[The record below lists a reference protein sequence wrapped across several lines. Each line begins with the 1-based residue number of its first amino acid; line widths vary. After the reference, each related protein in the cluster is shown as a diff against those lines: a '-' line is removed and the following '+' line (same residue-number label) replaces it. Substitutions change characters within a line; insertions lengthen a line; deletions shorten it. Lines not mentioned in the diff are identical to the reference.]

1 MNGATHSDAKVDHLL
16 EYLRQSRG
24 FDFTGY
30 KRPSLMRRIAKRMQ
44 LVSVA
49 NFSEYVD
56 YLEVH
61 PEEFS
66 LLFNTILINVTSF
79 FRDEAAWQCLGET
92 VLPRITA
99 ARSPDQTIRIW
110 SAGCASGEEAYT
122 IAMLI
127 AETLGKSEFRHRVKV
142 YATDV
147 DEAALTTARQ
157 GIYSTKELQAVPPA
171 LREKYF
177 DSVGERYV
185 FNAELRRSVI
195 FGRHDLVQDAPMSRL
210 DLLICRNTLMYFN
223 AETQSRILNRFSYAL
238 NPNGFLFL
246 GKAEMLLIH
255 SSLFSPVELKY
266 RIFSRLGQINLRDRL
281 SAFAP
286 NDGAAAN
293 GAVGRN
299 IRLQDAAFQADS
311 LPKIVIDAGGVLVLA
326 NQQSRELFGIEPRDI
341 GCLFHDL
348 ELSYRPVDLRSLIEQ
363 AYAERKTVSVNNVE
377 RRVKNAELI
386 YLDIHV
392 APLQEEAGNVIGICI
407 SFDDVTAVRKLES
420 DMLGARHEAE
430 TVNEELQAA
439 NEELQST
446 NEELETTNEEL
457 QSTNEELETTNEE
470 LQSTNEELETMN
482 EELQSANEELQ
493 TINEELRQRTD
504 ELNSSNGFLNSILS
518 SLRGA
523 VAVVDRNINVMIWN
537 RLAEDLWGL
546 RSEEVKGQSLL
557 NLDIG
562 LPVAKLGNALRAC
575 ISEANREPQELL
587 LKAVTRRGR
596 NITCRVTIN
605 PLLSPKGERQGAI
618 VIMEEMGM

>member
-1 MNGATHSDAKVDHLL
+1 
-16 EYLRQSRG
+16 
-24 FDFTGY
+24 
-30 KRPSLMRRIAKRMQ
+30 MRRIAKRMQ

-79 FRDEAAWQCLGET
+79 FRDEAAWQCFGET

-157 GIYSTKELQAVPPA
+157 GIYSTKELQAVPPP

-185 FNAELRRSVI
+185 FSAELRRSVI

-266 RIFSRLGQINLRDRL
+266 RIFRFLLCPL
-281 SAFAP
+281 
-286 NDGAAAN
+286 
-293 GAVGRN
+293 
-299 IRLQDAAFQADS
+299 
-311 LPKIVIDAGGVLVLA
+311 LA
-326 NQQSRELFGIEPRDI
+326 QSY
-341 GCLFHDL
+341 C
-348 ELSYRPVDLRSLIEQ
+348 
-363 AYAERKTVSVNNVE
+363 
-377 RRVKNAELI
+377 
-386 YLDIHV
+386 
-392 APLQEEAGNVIGICI
+392 
-407 SFDDVTAVRKLES
+407 
-420 DMLGARHEAE
+420 
-430 TVNEELQAA
+430 
-439 NEELQST
+439 
-446 NEELETTNEEL
+446 
-457 QSTNEELETTNEE
+457 
-470 LQSTNEELETMN
+470 
-482 EELQSANEELQ
+482 LQ
-493 TINEELRQRTD
+493 TRQRTLRRSARASPTFSRPGTSRSI
-504 ELNSSNGFLNSILS
+504 ELVEADTL
-518 SLRGA
+518 GA
-523 VAVVDRNINVMIWN
+523 TVT
-537 RLAEDLWGL
+537 LA
-546 RSEEVKGQSLL
+546 
-557 NLDIG
+557 
-562 LPVAKLGNALRAC
+562 
-575 ISEANREPQELL
+575 
-587 LKAVTRRGR
+587 
-596 NITCRVTIN
+596 
-605 PLLSPKGERQGAI
+605 
-618 VIMEEMGM
+618 

>member
-1 MNGATHSDAKVDHLL
+1 MNGATHADAKVDHLL

-30 KRPSLMRRIAKRMQ
+30 KQPSLMRRIAKRMQ

-92 VLPRITA
+92 VLPRIMA

-177 DSVGERYV
+177 DRVGERYV

-223 AETQSRILNRFSYAL
+223 AETQRRILNRFSYAL

-286 NDGAAAN
+286 NDGAN
-293 GAVGRN
+293 GAVGRT
-299 IRLQDAAFQADS
+299 IRLQDNAFQADS
-311 LPKIVIDAGGVLVLA
+311 LPKIVIDASGVLVLA

-363 AYAERKTVSVNNVE
+363 AYAERKTVSINNVE

-392 APLQEEAGNVIGICI
+392 APLQGESGDVIGICI
-407 SFDDVTAVRKLES
+407 SFDDVTAVRKLEN

-430 TVNEELQAA
+430 TVNEELQA
-439 NEELQST
+439 
-446 NEELETTNEEL
+446 
-457 QSTNEELETTNEE
+457 TNEE

-587 LKAVTRRGR
+587 LKAVSRRGR

-605 PLLSPKGERQGAI
+605 PLLGPKGECQGAI